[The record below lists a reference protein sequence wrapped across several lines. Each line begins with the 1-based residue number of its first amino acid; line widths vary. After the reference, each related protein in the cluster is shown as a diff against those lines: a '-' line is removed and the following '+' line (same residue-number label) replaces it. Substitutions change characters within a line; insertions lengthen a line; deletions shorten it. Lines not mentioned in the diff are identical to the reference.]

1 MSRNRIHQIVIGC
14 AVLMLAAGLFPA
26 SAVGATAL
34 KHAVVCPPFKGD
46 PELASLYHKNMV
58 EMLKKADSVEYLEG
72 VKALARRAPKY
83 TYRVI
88 GSIETDEEGDSF
100 VLISLMDNARKEQ
113 VAFHV
118 APASDT
124 KSDVNQWK
132 KTMKAA
138 IERRTSKQPF
148 ECRAIRRR
156 RGQVSLSLDRG
167 LDSGLKPGTVLDL
180 AMEAESLI
188 SPVTGEMVGRDSSR
202 SVGQI
207 KVFRVMSKTAYA
219 RPVEG
224 TKIPSTKTLC
234 ARSF

>member
-1 MSRNRIHQIVIGC
+1 M
-14 AVLMLAAGLFPA
+14 
-26 SAVGATAL
+26 
-34 KHAVVCPPFKGD
+34 
-46 PELASLYHKNMV
+46 
-58 EMLKKADSVEYLEG
+58 
-72 VKALARRAPKY
+72 
-83 TYRVI
+83 
-88 GSIETDEEGDSF
+88 
-100 VLISLMDNARKEQ
+100 KE
-113 VAFHV
+113 
-118 APASDT
+118 
-124 KSDVNQWK
+124 
-132 KTMKAA
+132 A

-156 RGQVSLSLDRG
+156 RGQISLSLDRG

-188 SPVTGEMVGRDSSR
+188 SPVTGEMVGRDSPR

-224 TKIPSTKTLC
+224 TKIPATKTLC